1 MTFLNIYLRF
11 LNNIDFLEGEEVRF
25 FEDNAVT
32 LARLLTRWAFLARF
46 IGELATRWTFIDKL
60 AFRFTRRGA
69 ARSPARCPACW

>member
-1 MTFLNIYLRF
+1 MTFLNIYDRF

-46 IGELATRWTFIDKL
+46 IGELATR
-60 AFRFTRRGA
+60 
-69 ARSPARCPACW
+69 